1 MAQIRNVALLSHSGA
16 GKTSLLEAMLMRAG
30 VIPKMGKVEDGNTAS
45 DTTAEEK
52 RRKISIHSS
61 IHPMPWGDHQFN
73 VIDAPGYADFVGD
86 IRGAMAAADG
96 ALVVVSA
103 VSGVAVGTER
113 VWASAAER
121 ELNQIVVVNKM
132 DRENA
137 DFFRTMSDLES
148 SLEGNLAAIQVPI
161 GQAADFRGIVDLLD
175 MVAYTWQNG
184 EREKGP
190 IPDEVAGV
198 AQSYREKLVE
208 AIVETDDDLM
218 MQYLEGE
225 ELDPLTL
232 KAAFYRAVRANSLQ
246 PVLLT
251 SATEAMGITLLL
263 DFLAQGVRGVEH
275 HKPLRVERGDMP
287 ALGKEGPFVAR
298 VFKTVIDPYL
308 GKVSM
313 MRVLSGEL
321 RAGQPLRD
329 NTQDVDVRTAHLYV
343 PKGAQVEEVG
353 ALEAGMIGAITKA
366 DAVRTGDTLAAPGTD
381 VVLSPIRV
389 PSPVMALALSP
400 KTRADDDRLSEGL
413 QKLLDADPT
422 LELIRDPETKETVLW
437 GMGHVH
443 LEVAVTEL
451 AERYGVNVDTRLPRV
466 SYRETILGTGDARYR
481 HKKQTGGA
489 GQFAEVAL
497 RVAPLERGSGIEF
510 HWAVVG
516 GTIPTQFQSSCEKG
530 VRGASDRGPLG
541 FPLVDVRV
549 EVYDGK
555 DHPVDSKDIA
565 FQAAAAEAFKEACAG
580 AKPLLLEPLALL
592 KVRVPDRFTGDVI
605 SDFNGRRGRV
615 LGMDTE
621 GSVSVISAHVP
632 MSEIRNYSADLR
644 SKTGGRGAYSLK
656 LDRYEPVP
664 ANMVDRVLAEA
675 RAEAEAAG
683 AKD

>member
-16 GKTSLLEAMLMRAG
+16 GKTSLLEAMLFRAG
-30 VIPKMGKVEDGNTAS
+30 VLPKMGRVEDGNTAS
-45 DTTAEEK
+45 DTSPEEK
-52 RRKISIHSS
+52 RRKISIHATV
-61 IHPMPWGDHQFN
+61 HPLTWGDHLYN
-73 VIDAPGYADFVGD
+73 LIDAPGYADFVGE

-113 VWASAAER
+113 VWTSANER
-121 ELNQIVVVNKM
+121 ELNTIVVVNKM

-137 DFFRTMSDLES
+137 DFFRTMSDLEA
-148 SLEGNLAAIQVPI
+148 SLTGNLAAVQVPI

-175 MVAYTWQNG
+175 MVAYTWKGG
-184 EREKGP
+184 ERSRGP

-198 AQSYREKLVE
+198 AQSYRERLVE
-208 AIVETDDDLM
+208 SIVETDDELM
-218 MQYLEGE
+218 MKYLEDQD
-225 ELDPLTL
+225 LDPLTV
-232 KAAFYRAVRANSLQ
+232 KAAFFRAVRANALQ

-263 DFLAQGVRGVEH
+263 DFMAQGVRGVEH
-275 HKPLRVERGDMP
+275 HKPLRVERGTMP
-287 ALGKEGPFVAR
+287 SLGRDGPFTAR

-329 NTQDVDVRTAHLYV
+329 VTHDFDVRTAHLYM
-343 PKGAQVEEVG
+343 PKGSQVEEVPL
-353 ALEAGMIGAITKA
+353 LEAGMIGAVTKA
-366 DAVRTGDTLAAPGTD
+366 DGVRTGDTLAAPGVD

-389 PSPVMALALSP
+389 PSPVMALALRP
-400 KTRADDDRLSEGL
+400 RTRADDDRLSDGL

-422 LELIRDPETKETVLW
+422 LKLVRDPETNETVLW

-443 LEVAVTEL
+443 LEVAVEEL
-451 AERYGVNVDTRLPRV
+451 AERYGVHVDTRLPRV
-466 SYRETILGTGDARYR
+466 SYRETISGQGDARYR
-481 HKKQTGGA
+481 HKKQTGGS

-497 RVAPLERGSGIEF
+497 RVMPLERGSGIDF
-510 HWAVVG
+510 RWAVVG

-530 VRGASDRGPLG
+530 VRAASVKGPLG

-565 FQAAAAEAFKEACAG
+565 FQAAAAEAFKEACAA

-615 LGMDTE
+615 LGMDAE

-632 MSEIRNYSADLR
+632 MSEIRSYSADLR
-644 SKTGGRGAYSLK
+644 SRTGGRGAYSLK

-664 ANMVDRVLAEA
+664 MQLVDRVLSEA
-675 RAEAEAAG
+675 RAEEEAAH
-683 AKD
+683 A